1 MSIKR
6 TLFAFSALMM
16 LPVVALAQD
25 SFPPP
30 ISPAP
35 GTANI
40 AVVHFFEDGNM
51 EDSTVVSLTCTA
63 GSIAPS
69 SATLAEGEGQVFVV
83 SNLPDGVDIDC
94 TVTQTGVSD
103 YDAEYLCAVD
113 AEFPNYDF
121 PDNGIPGDDQCGNP
135 FEPSTTSC
143 SFSDVVAD
151 GAGYCIVGSVPTPVD
166 VDVTKVWE
174 TFGAE
179 QADFDPSVGIS
190 LVCPDALEVCAG
202 TICSSSSAFI
212 SLSEGAG
219 DFEDEDGNY
228 IGEGVAEFTVVP
240 TWYPTESDPDD
251 QLFTEC
257 TATESGVSSSAVEVD
272 NGCGDIEVEAGM
284 GDECTITNTVFFEG
298 IPTLSQYGMA
308 IMALLMLG
316 VGFIGMRRFV

>member
-16 LPVVALAQD
+16 LPVVALAQ
-25 SFPPP
+25 PVAPP

-35 GTANI
+35 DTANI
-40 AVVHFFEDGNM
+40 AVVKTFLDGNS
-51 EDSTVVSLTCTA
+51 EDSSVVTLTCAT
-63 GSIAPS
+63 GTISPS
-69 SATLAEGEGQVFVV
+69 SATLKDGEGVVFVV
-83 SNLPDGVDIDC
+83 SNIPTGTANPC
-94 TVTQTGVSD
+94 TLTQTVPGD
-103 YDAEYLCAVD
+103 YDAFYLCDPTAD
-113 AEFPNYDF
+113 IA
-121 PDNGIPGDDQCGNP
+121 GDDQCGNP
-135 FEPSTTSC
+135 TEIPETLSETSC
-143 SFSDVVAD
+143 SWADVTAD
-151 GAGYCIVGSVPTPVD
+151 NVGYCAVYNRATPVD

-190 LVCPDALEVCAG
+190 LNCPDAIEVCAG